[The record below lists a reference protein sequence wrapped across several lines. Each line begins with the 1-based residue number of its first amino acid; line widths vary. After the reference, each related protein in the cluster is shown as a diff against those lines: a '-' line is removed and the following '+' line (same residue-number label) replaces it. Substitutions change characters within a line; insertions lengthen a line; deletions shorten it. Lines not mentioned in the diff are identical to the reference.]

1 MGCRALGQRMRAFS
15 ILHGD
20 TSARLNGAIGM
31 ADALKLST
39 TSLRPCGGNSD
50 RGDFNAGRTTENQA
64 AAIHGLDR
72 LRAGGWTRVSRSN

>member
-1 MGCRALGQRMRAFS
+1 
-15 ILHGD
+15 
-20 TSARLNGAIGM
+20 M